1 MSKILVKA
9 SPQIQ
14 IGPDGKP
21 QMYYNI
27 GFGGRRGGG
36 DGARGRTKRSY
47 AGSIAGGTLGALG
60 GLAGESRSLGGFLS
74 NLQVGAMQGGALGRR
89 IADSR
94 LVTPRR
100 RQARA
105 DLVEGQKQ
113 ARARSDAEARLAGE
127 REMKRRRGFD
137 RRDLSLEQIR
147 DMGPS
152 PDRRR
157 ILPGIGRRNM
167 TQFGRD
173 LAAFQSEQEAA
184 AAEQAKQEK
193 LRARGRRRDDDPAV
207 QAVRNIDP
215 ERLRAAQ
222 QVLANAGIQAPQQQP
237 QAPQQI
243 VPLSQETQ
251 NQITQGDTQPP
262 VDAPFADHDSEQNSA
277 GQVGEGEMPE
287 SEGGE
292 PSQPTSTR
300 MGRLGDKERELS
312 ELFLRQREAENE

>member
-21 QMYYNI
+21 QLYYNV

-105 DLVEGQKQ
+105 DLIEGEKQ

-127 REMKRRRGFD
+127 REMKRRRGLDFD
-137 RRDLSLEQIR
+137 PNMSLQEMR
-147 DMGPS
+147 DMGPT
-152 PDRRR
+152 PRRR
-157 ILPGIGRRNM
+157 RVLPGIGGKNM
-167 TQFGRD
+167 TQFGYE
-173 LAAFQSEQEAA
+173 LATHREEQEAI
-184 AAEQAKQEK
+184 AAEHARQQKELDKQGFKGDVRQFMEAKKK
-193 LRARGRRRDDDPAV
+193 LPSQQIVDVVGSLAGT
-207 QAVRNIDP
+207 
-215 ERLRAAQ
+215 AAP
-222 QVLANAGIQAPQQQP
+222 VGQQP
-237 QAPQQI
+237 QVPQSQI
-243 VPLSQETQ
+243 PPPEGSVAAGNGTNADNNGMLANEGNMDHQMNTESIQSELGSQDDGGGEE
-251 NQITQGDTQPP
+251 GD
-262 VDAPFADHDSEQNSA
+262 
-277 GQVGEGEMPE
+277 PE
-287 SEGGE
+287 LLNNLRGMMEGG
-292 PSQPTSTR
+292 
-300 MGRLGDKERELS
+300 
-312 ELFLRQREAENE
+312 NE